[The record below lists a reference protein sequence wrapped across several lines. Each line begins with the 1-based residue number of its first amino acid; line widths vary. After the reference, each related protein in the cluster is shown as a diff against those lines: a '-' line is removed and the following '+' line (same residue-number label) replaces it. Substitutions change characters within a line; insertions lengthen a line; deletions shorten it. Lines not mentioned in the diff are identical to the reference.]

1 MIFRATGGPRAA
13 DDPHHVFW
21 CRFAAAGCLAGIR
34 LLPGSRLVS
43 RGEQALVD
51 LVDAP
56 LFDAHGPGDGTQPVS
71 PPRGRDGREGVA
83 AVLFDMDGLLVDT
96 EPLWTVAEHELAA
109 SLGARFTPDIKA
121 AMIGHGV
128 DTALP
133 LMLSMLGVPDADPHA
148 AARFLIERTAE
159 LFGEPGRIIPMPGAV
174 ALLDALAAAGI
185 ATALV
190 SSSFR
195 VLMDPVLAAIGPE
208 RFAVTVAGDEVSRRK
223 PHPEPYL
230 TAARM
235 LGVDPAQCVVLED
248 SEAGARAGLDAGC
261 PTILVPSFPATAVHP
276 VVAEATVRPSLH
288 EVTVDL
294 LDLLVTQTGNTG
306 RYSDAVG

>member
-1 MIFRATGGPRAA
+1 M
-13 DDPHHVFW
+13 DPVDVVD
-21 CRFAAAGCLAGIR
+21 
-34 LLPGSRLVS
+34 PGSAALFDVHGPDDGTLPASSADGGES
-43 RGEQALVD
+43 RGR
-51 LVDAP
+51 
-56 LFDAHGPGDGTQPVS
+56 S
-71 PPRGRDGREGVA
+71 GVA

-109 SLGARFTPDIKA
+109 SLGARFTPEIKA

-159 LFGEPGRIIPMPGAV
+159 LFGEPERIVPMPGAV
-174 ALLDALAAAGI
+174 ALLDVLAAAGI

-195 VLMDPVLAAIGPE
+195 VLMDPVLAAVGAD

-230 TAARM
+230 TAARL
-235 LGVDPAQCVVLED
+235 LGADPARCVVLED

-261 PTILVPSFPATAVHP
+261 PTILVPSIPA
-276 VVAEATVRPSLH
+276 VVAPPLAAQVTVRPSLH
-288 EVTVDL
+288 EVTLDL
-294 LDLLVTQTGNTG
+294 LDILATQAGVQS
-306 RYSDAVG
+306 R

>member
-1 MIFRATGGPRAA
+1 MGPA
-13 DDPHHVFW
+13 
-21 CRFAAAGCLAGIR
+21 
-34 LLPGSRLVS
+34 
-43 RGEQALVD
+43 
-51 LVDAP
+51 
-56 LFDAHGPGDGTQPVS
+56 GDGGLQGRG
-71 PPRGRDGREGVA
+71 PRGRGGVA

-109 SLGARFTPDIKA
+109 SLGARFTPEIKA

-159 LFGEPGRIIPMPGAV
+159 LFGESERIVPMPGAV

-185 ATALV
+185 AAALV

-195 VLMDPVLAAIGPE
+195 VLMDPVLAAVGAD

-230 TAARM
+230 TATRL
-235 LGVDPAQCVVLED
+235 LGADPARCVVLED

-261 PTILVPSFPATAVHP
+261 PTIFVPSLPSVTASTAHP
-276 VVAEATVRPSLH
+276 LAAELTVRPSLH

-294 LDLLVTQTGNTG
+294 LDLLATQPANAD
-306 RYSDAVG
+306 RP